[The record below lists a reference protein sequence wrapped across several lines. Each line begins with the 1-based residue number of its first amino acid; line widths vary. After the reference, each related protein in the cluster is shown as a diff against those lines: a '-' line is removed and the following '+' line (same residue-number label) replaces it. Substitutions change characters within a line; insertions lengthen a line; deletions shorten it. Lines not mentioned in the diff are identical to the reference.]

1 MTEMTEMSLP
11 FGDIVPDLVLVV
23 GTIVTLLWALF
34 APRRLQ
40 AATALVALGVLAA
53 TAVATG
59 VLLADPPGATFSG
72 TFAADTVAL
81 WAKLIIVAGT
91 AVAIALSVEWFRA
104 DPRHGELYTLVL
116 FAALGSVLM
125 AGATDLM
132 ELIVGILMSSA
143 SGFALAG
150 FHRRSAAAGEAAI
163 KFFLVGGLATSSL
176 LFGTALLFGL
186 AGTTVYAGMASGL
199 AAGDATALAVAF
211 ALVAVGLA
219 YKLGA
224 VPVHTWVPD
233 VAQGSP
239 APMAGFITAVPKVG
253 SMVALA
259 RLATALGDSTV
270 GWRPLVAILAAAT
283 MTIGNLAALW
293 QDDLRRL
300 LGWSSVSMSGYG
312 LMGVVAVGRSDLA
325 VPSILYFLVAYVIG
339 NLAAFGIVVELRG
352 RADIASYGGLARSRP
367 VLATALV
374 VAFLS
379 FVGIPPLA
387 GFVAKL
393 ELFLATID
401 AGYTWLAVLAVA
413 NTVASLFYYL
423 RVLGPSY
430 FEAPPPTPLPVL
442 GQWAAIA
449 TVGSAAAL
457 VVAGIAA
464 QPLLDAFAGAG
475 LLPR

>member
-1 MTEMTEMSLP
+1 MEGMSLP
-11 FGDIVPDLVLVV
+11 LGDILPELILVS
-23 GTIVTLLWALF
+23 GAIVTLFWALF

-40 AATALVALGVLAA
+40 AATALVALVVLAA
-53 TAVATG
+53 TAASTG
-59 VLLADPPGATFSG
+59 LLLAEPPGSTFFG
-72 TFAADTVAL
+72 TYAADATAL
-81 WAKLIIVAGT
+81 WAKLIIVGGT
-91 AVAIALSVEWFRA
+91 AIAVALSIGWFRA

-116 FAALGSVLM
+116 MAALGSVLM

-132 ELIVGILMSSA
+132 ELIVAILLSSA
-143 SGFALAG
+143 AGFALAG

-163 KFFLVGGLATSSL
+163 KFFLVGALATSAL

-186 AGTTVYAGMASGL
+186 SGTTVYADMVGPLSG
-199 AAGDATALAVAF
+199 ADATALALAF
-211 ALVAVGLA
+211 ALVAAGLA

-233 VAQGSP
+233 VAHGSP
-239 APMAGFITAVPKVG
+239 APMAGFLTAVPKVG
-253 SMVALA
+253 SLIALA
-259 RLATALGDSTV
+259 RLATALGESPV
-270 GWRPLVAILAAAT
+270 GWRPLVAALAAIT

-293 QDDLRRL
+293 QDDIRRL
-300 LGWSSVSMSGYG
+300 LGWSAVSMTGYG

-325 VPSILYFLVAYVIG
+325 VPSILYFLLAYVVA
-339 NLAAFGIVVELRG
+339 NLAAFGVVVELRG
-352 RADIASYGGLARSRP
+352 RSDIASYGGLARSRP
-367 VLATALV
+367 LLATALV
-374 VAFLS
+374 LAFLS

-393 ELFLATID
+393 QLFLATID

-430 FEAPPPTPLPVL
+430 FDAPPSEPPPGL
-442 GQWAAIA
+442 GRWAGAA
-449 TVGSAAAL
+449 TLISAAAL
-457 VVAGIAA
+457 VAIGIGA
-464 QPLLDAFAGAG
+464 QPVLDAFAGSG

>member
-1 MTEMTEMSLP
+1 MEGMSLP
-11 FGDIVPDLVLVV
+11 LGDVLAELVLVV

-40 AATALVALGVLAA
+40 AATALLALAVLFATALATGALLAA
-53 TAVATG
+53 
-59 VLLADPPGATFSG
+59 PPGATFFG
-72 TFAADTVAL
+72 TYAADTTGL

-91 AVAIALSVEWFRA
+91 ALAVALSVEWFRA
-104 DPRHGELYTLVL
+104 DPRHGELYTLIL
-116 FAALGSVLM
+116 FAALGSTLM

-132 ELIVGILMSSA
+132 ELIVGILLSSA

-176 LFGTALLFGL
+176 LYGSALLFGL
-186 AGTTVYAGMASGL
+186 SGTTVYAGMAAGL
-199 AAGDATALAVAF
+199 EGGDATALAGAF

-239 APMAGFITAVPKVG
+239 APMAGFLTAVPKVG
-253 SMVALA
+253 SLVALA
-259 RLATALGDSTV
+259 RLAVALGDSPV
-270 GWRPLVAILAAAT
+270 GWRPLVAVLAAAT

-293 QDDLRRL
+293 QDDVRRL
-300 LGWSSVSMSGYG
+300 LGWSAVSMTGYG

-325 VPSILYFLVAYVIG
+325 VPSILYFLLAYVIA
-339 NLAAFGIVVELRG
+339 NLAAFGVVVELRG
-352 RADIASYGGLARSRP
+352 RSDIAAYGGLARSRP
-367 VLATALV
+367 LLATALAL
-374 VAFLS
+374 AFFS

-393 ELFLATID
+393 QLFLAAID

-413 NTVASLFYYL
+413 NTVTSLFYYL

-430 FEAPPPTPLPVL
+430 FEASPAVPLPAL
-442 GQWAAIA
+442 GRWAAIA
-449 TVGSAAAL
+449 TLVSAAAL
-457 VVAGIAA
+457 VVVGIGA
-464 QPLLDAFAGAG
+464 QPLLDAFADSG

>member
-1 MTEMTEMSLP
+1 MEGMSLP
-11 FGDIVPDLVLVV
+11 LGEILPELVLVT
-23 GTIVTLLWALF
+23 GTILTLLWALF

-40 AATALVALGVLAA
+40 ATTALLALAVLAA
-53 TAVATG
+53 TALATA
-59 VLLADPPGATFSG
+59 VLLADPPGATFFG
-72 TFAADTVAL
+72 TYAADTTAL

-91 AVAIALSVEWFRA
+91 AVAVALSVEWFRA
-104 DPRHGELYTLVL
+104 DPRHGELYTLIL

-132 ELIVGILMSSA
+132 ELIVGILLSSA

-163 KFFLVGGLATSSL
+163 KFFLVGGLATSAL

-186 AGTTVYAGMASGL
+186 AGTTVFAGMAGGLDGADTAAL
-199 AAGDATALAVAF
+199 AAAF

-239 APMAGFITAVPKVG
+239 APMAGFLTAIPKVG
-253 SMVALA
+253 SLIALA
-259 RLATALGDSTV
+259 RLAIALGDSEV
-270 GWRPLVAILAAAT
+270 GWRPLVAVLAAAT
-283 MTIGNLAALW
+283 MTLGNLAALW
-293 QDDLRRL
+293 QDDVRRL
-300 LGWSSVSMSGYG
+300 LGWSAVSMTGYG

-325 VPSILYFLVAYVIG
+325 VPSILYFLLAYVIA
-339 NLAAFGIVVELRG
+339 NLAAFGVVVELRG
-352 RADIASYGGLARSRP
+352 RADIAAYGGLARSRP
-367 VLATALV
+367 LLATALV
-374 VAFLS
+374 LAFLS

-393 ELFLATID
+393 QLFLAAID

-430 FEAPPPTPLPVL
+430 FEAPPPVPLPAL
-442 GQWAAIA
+442 GRWAAIA
-449 TVGSAAAL
+449 TVLSAAAL
-457 VVAGIAA
+457 VVAGVGA
-464 QPLLDAFAGAG
+464 QPLLDAFTGTG
-475 LLPR
+475 LVPR

>member
-1 MTEMTEMSLP
+1 MEGMSLP
-11 FGDIVPDLVLVV
+11 LGDILPELVLVT

-40 AATALVALGVLAA
+40 AATAVLTLAVLAA
-53 TAVATG
+53 TAVSTA
-59 VLLADPPGATFSG
+59 VLLADPPGTTFFG
-72 TFAADTVAL
+72 TYAADTTAL
-81 WAKLIIVAGT
+81 WAKLVIVAGT
-91 AVAIALSVEWFRA
+91 AIAVALSVEWFRA

-132 ELIVGILMSSA
+132 ELIVGILLSSA

-163 KFFLVGGLATSSL
+163 KFFLVGSLATSTL
-176 LFGTALLFGL
+176 LFGSALLFGL
-186 AGTTVYAGMASGL
+186 SGTTVYADF
-199 AAGDATALAVAF
+199 AGQLDGADATALAAAF

-233 VAQGSP
+233 VADGSP
-239 APMAGFITAVPKVG
+239 APMAGFLTSVPKVG
-253 SMVALA
+253 SLIAIA
-259 RLATALGDSTV
+259 RLAAALGDSDV
-270 GWRPLVAILAAAT
+270 GWRPLVAVLAAAT

-293 QDDLRRL
+293 QDDVRRL
-300 LGWSSVSMSGYG
+300 LGWSAVSMSGYG

-325 VPSILYFLVAYVIG
+325 LPSILYFLLAYVVA
-339 NLAAFGIVVELRG
+339 NLAAFGVVVELRG
-352 RADIASYGGLARSRP
+352 RADLSSYGGLARSRP
-367 VLATALV
+367 LLATALA

-393 ELFLATID
+393 QLFLATID

-430 FEAPPPTPLPVL
+430 FEAPPRVPLPAL
-442 GQWAAIA
+442 GRGAAAA
-449 TVGSAAAL
+449 TVASAAAL
-457 VVAGIAA
+457 VVVGIGAE
-464 QPLLDAFAGAG
+464 PLLDAFSA
-475 LLPR
+475 